1 MFYFSLG
8 FVLMLFVVI
17 AGLSFSLNEATTEKQ
32 NLAVKLNTTTAEME
46 KVKQDYLVLQQEAFT
61 VQQSIEEFKQLEERI
76 TNLSLDM
83 PIDLDP
89 DAQDGSGGLQFPKQY
104 EEEQVQQ
111 TSPMLE
117 EIKRE
122 LPELIEKFEDAF
134 TRLSQ
139 YEQDLR
145 TVPTI
150 IPAEGRIT
158 SRFGNRRDPFNW
170 STRFH
175 SGIDIAAPLNTP
187 IYAAADGTVVM
198 ARNNGGYGL
207 TVVID
212 HGSTYETLYA
222 HLNRID
228 VEVGDKVK
236 KGDTIGGMGTTGRS
250 TGVHLHYE
258 IKRDGEH
265 IDPYLYMTF
274 HERSQ

>member
-1 MFYFSLG
+1 
-8 FVLMLFVVI
+8 MLFVVI
-17 AGLSFSLNEATTEKQ
+17 AGLSLSLNEVSTEKQ
-32 NLAVKLNTTTAEME
+32 NLTVKLEQTTAEME
-46 KVKQDYLVLQQEAFT
+46 KVKQDYIVLQREALT
-61 VQQSIEEFKQLEERI
+61 VQQSIEEFKQFEERI
-76 TNLSLDM
+76 SNLSLDM
-83 PIDLDP
+83 PVDINADTP
-89 DAQDGSGGLQFPKQY
+89 DGSGGLQFPKQY
-104 EEEQVQQ
+104 EDQVNQ

-117 EIKRE
+117 EIKEE
-122 LPELIEKFEDAF
+122 LPGLIEKFEDAF
-134 TRLSQ
+134 TRLTK
-139 YEQDLR
+139 YEQQLR
-145 TVPTI
+145 AVPTI

-170 STRFH
+170 NTRFH

-274 HERSQ
+274 HERDQ